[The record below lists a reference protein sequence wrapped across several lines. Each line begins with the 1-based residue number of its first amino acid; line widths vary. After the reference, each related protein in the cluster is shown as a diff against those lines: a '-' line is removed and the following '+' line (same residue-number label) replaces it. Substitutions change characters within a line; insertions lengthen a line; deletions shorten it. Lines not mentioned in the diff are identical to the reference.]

1 MKNSKVLKEIFL
13 NFILTLFISL
23 FSFLINRYFAFYL
36 GVQNLG
42 LMKLFTQL
50 LAYLNLAEIGLASA
64 STYALYKPLAEK
76 NYKQISI
83 VINTIT
89 SLYNKIF
96 LFILL
101 VGLLLNPIIPFFIK
115 DKIVDKNIYL
125 Y

>member
-1 MKNSKVLKEIFL
+1 MKISKEIFL
-13 NFILTLFISL
+13 NFIITFSISI
-23 FSFLINRYFAFYL
+23 FSFFINKYFIFYL
-36 GVQNLG
+36 GIESLG

-89 SLYNKIF
+89 LLYNKIF
-96 LFILL
+96 LFLLYSDVIVFITILIWL
-101 VGLLLNPIIPFFIK
+101 
-115 DKIVDKNIYL
+115 
-125 Y
+125 